1 MPSRPSPKTEAPAA
15 EEEAALPT
23 IAYAILASLVH
34 EPHSGY
40 ELSQLMG
47 PPRNYMWEAKH
58 SQVYPALSL
67 LAREGLV
74 SYSDVP
80 QQTRPDKKV
89 YRSTPAGRAALR
101 AWAFSGPTHVPVRDE
116 FSLRLAALCMLSP
129 DEATA
134 VLEQQIAL
142 VATEVAAIDA
152 HLEDFA
158 QRFALPDPVPPDHKE
173 YGLWAAI
180 RLSREL
186 KKTTLAWY
194 RSMKRD
200 LARA

>member
-1 MPSRPSPKTEAPAA
+1 MSRRSPQNIEETPAEQA
-15 EEEAALPT
+15 EALPT

-67 LAREGLV
+67 LTRKGLV
-74 SYSDVP
+74 TYSDVA
-80 QQTRPDKKV
+80 QRLRPDKKV

-101 AWAFSGPTHVPVRDE
+101 TWAASGPVHVPVRDE
-116 FSLRLAALCMLSP
+116 FSLRLAALCTLSRV
-129 DEATA
+129 EAKA
-134 VLEQQIAL
+134 MLEQQIAQ
-142 VATEVAAIDA
+142 VSSEIAAIDA
-152 HLEDFA
+152 HLDDFA
-158 QRFALPDPVPPDHKE
+158 RRFNLPDPVQTDHKE
-173 YGLWAAI
+173 YGLWSAI

-186 KKTTLAWY
+186 KRTTLAWY

-200 LARA
+200 LSRA